1 MTPEPI
7 EATTPITITL
17 QAQEWNQILG
27 ILSDA
32 PFKVVAP
39 LINQMTRQAQ
49 QQTHSTI
56 SAPLSNGADTRLEG

>member
-1 MTPEPI
+1 MQEAI
-7 EATTPITITL
+7 DATTSITITL

-39 LINQMTRQAQ
+39 LINQMTQQAQ
-49 QQTHSTI
+49 QQTHPTI
-56 SAPLSNGADTRLEG
+56 SAPLPNGADTRLGG